1 MDPNLMRLLQ
11 GGRGGGSGGGR
22 GMPQGETLLADK

>member
-11 GGRGGGSGGGR
+11 GARGGGGFGQR
-22 GMPQGETLLADK
+22 QMPQGETIIADK